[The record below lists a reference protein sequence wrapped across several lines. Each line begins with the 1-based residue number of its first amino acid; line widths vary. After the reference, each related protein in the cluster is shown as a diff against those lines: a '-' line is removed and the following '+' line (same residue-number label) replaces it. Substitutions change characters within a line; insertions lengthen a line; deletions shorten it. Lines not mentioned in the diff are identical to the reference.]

1 MDTEFANLFVQKQKD
16 MITELTMKV
25 LFAETKLA
33 LAEKIVQELET
44 ARAQINELNAKLK
57 TAGDTITSMTQESVA
72 RRKEIEKLT
81 AEKQAS
87 DQQLTTL
94 KAVARTKF
102 GE

>member
-33 LAEKIVQELET
+33 LAEKIVQELEA
-44 ARAQINELNAKLK
+44 ARAQISELNDKLK
-57 TAGDTITSMTQESVA
+57 AASATIDTMTQESVN

-87 DQQLTTL
+87 DQQLATL

-102 GE
+102 GD